1 MSNKDRKISEMRN
14 VKLNNEIKMPLLGFG
29 IYQITDNSKCE
40 EAVLTALKM
49 RYRLIDTAA
58 SYDNEQAVGNAIIKS
73 RISRDEIF
81 VTTKVWV
88 QDFGYEKTIQAIISS
103 LKKLKLDYI
112 DLVLLHRS
120 MSDYYSV

>member
-1 MSNKDRKISEMRN
+1 MRN

-49 RYRLIDTAA
+49 GYRLIDTAA
-58 SYDNEQAVGNAIIKS
+58 SYGNEEAVGNAIIKS

>member
-1 MSNKDRKISEMRN
+1 MRN

-40 EAVLTALKM
+40 EAVLTALKTG
-49 RYRLIDTAA
+49 YRLIDTAA
-58 SYDNEQAVGNAIIKS
+58 SYGNEEAVGNAIIKS